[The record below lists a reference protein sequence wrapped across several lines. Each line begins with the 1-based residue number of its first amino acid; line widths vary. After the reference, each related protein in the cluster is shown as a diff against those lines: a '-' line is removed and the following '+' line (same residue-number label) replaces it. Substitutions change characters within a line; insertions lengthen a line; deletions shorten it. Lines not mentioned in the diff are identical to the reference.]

1 MKLFFILGRNPTLS
15 KEEVFSYLD
24 TRKINFEEIIFEEN
38 ILLIET
44 SYKEI
49 PNIQDFGGVLKIGK
63 ISFEGSPEG
72 FQKFAS
78 QEELVPSDKF
88 TYTVLGNFDIEVLKE
103 KFKKERKK
111 AILKHGKEM
120 KMQDETKMNLSTKTD
135 FSIFF
140 YKKDKILF
148 FGLASQDYD
157 FSKVIMR
164 DMEKPNQRASL
175 AISPRLSK
183 ILVNLSGAKQENLLL
198 DPFCRVGGILQE
210 ALIKNINVYGT
221 DKDEEAIRQAE
232 ENLRWLKSNY
242 NVKSSLILE
251 TIDSRDCPN
260 KDFDAVATETPLGK
274 VLRKRVPGKEAK
286 KMIQNFESFII
297 PVLKRLKKIK
307 KEDARIAITFPVI
320 GRFRTSPEKISKSS
334 GLKILKGPI
343 SESRKDQF
351 ISRDILVFI

>member
-1 MKLFFILGRNPTLS
+1 MANNYDVIVIGAGAAGLS
-15 KEEVFSYLD
+15 SAIGCAIMGAKTAIVE
-24 TRKINFEEIIFEEN
+24 KA
-38 ILLIET
+38 
-44 SYKEI
+44 KHM
-49 PNIQDFGGVLKIGK
+49 GGDCLHTGC
-63 ISFEGSPEG
+63 
-72 FQKFAS
+72 
-78 QEELVPSDKF
+78 VPSK
-88 TYTVLGNFDIEVLKE
+88 TLIRAAKVAQLM
-103 KFKKERKK
+103 RR
-111 AILKHGKEM
+111 GKE
-120 KMQDETKMNLSTKTD
+120 
-135 FSIFF
+135 
-140 YKKDKILF
+140 
-148 FGLASQDYD
+148 FGLNSVQPKYD

-320 GRFRTSPEKISKSS
+320 GRFRTSPEKIEWPFYWEVLSNPHRIAE
-334 GLKILKGPI
+334 G
-343 SESRKDQF
+343 F
-351 ISRDILVFI
+351 ITPPS